1 MDFFSKN
8 LLVAA
13 PINWVMI
20 SKKKFLALRIEI
32 YMNIQLVIGESLFNL
47 ILCDKLNSYYKKF
60 IIGIEPITYTSCLT
74 ASFGQR
80 SSKG

>member
-20 SKKKFLALRIEI
+20 SKNILALRIEI

-47 ILCDKLNSYYKKF
+47 ILCDKLNS
-60 IIGIEPITYTSCLT
+60 
-74 ASFGQR
+74 
-80 SSKG
+80 

>member
-20 SKKKFLALRIEI
+20 SKNILALRIEI

-60 IIGIEPITYTSCLT
+60 VIGIEPITHTSFLT

>member
-20 SKKKFLALRIEI
+20 SKNILALRIEI

-60 IIGIEPITYTSCLT
+60 IIGIEPITYTSFLT

>member
-1 MDFFSKN
+1 MDFFFKKSFSGCANKLSN
-8 LLVAA
+8 DF
-13 PINWVMI
+13 
-20 SKKKFLALRIEI
+20 KKKFLALRIEI

-60 IIGIEPITYTSCLT
+60 IIGIEPITYTSFLT